1 MSWLRVAACSVLL
14 GSSVAV
20 LAEVD
25 LAGFDGEVMRA
36 MDDAFKDLEPVLG
49 ASNVE
54 AAKLDVATLKDG
66 YQWTLEYFEVDRGAP
81 EAAGINKAG
90 QALLGEINS
99 AIDKGDFAAAVGKTR
114 DLQAN
119 CKSCH
124 QKYRPKKQ

>member
-1 MSWLRVAACSVLL
+1 MRWRMAAWAVLL
-14 GSSVAV
+14 GSSMVMA
-20 LAEVD
+20 AEVNLD
-25 LAGFDGEVMRA
+25 GFDGEVMRA

-54 AAKLDVATLKDG
+54 AAKVDVATLKDG
-66 YQWTLEYFEVDRGAP
+66 YQWTLEFFEVDRGAP

-90 QALLGEINS
+90 QALLAEIDS
-99 AIDKGDFAAAVGKTR
+99 AIDKGDFPAAVGKAR